1 MKGFVMR
8 YQVTIYRSEEG
19 ITIGVPA
26 LPGCWSEGDTEEDA
40 LVNIQ
45 DAIQEYLAA
54 LNDRLQGIET
64 REIEIAA

>member
-1 MKGFVMR
+1 MR
-8 YQVTIYRSEEG
+8 YQVTIYRSDEG

-26 LPGCWSEGDTEEDA
+26 LPGCWSEGDTEEEA

-64 REIEIAA
+64 REVEIVA